1 MNNCVAHYRTLS
13 GGIGSPT
20 PTHSNS
26 DYVDDDDDDDMT
38 ENTAVLNGI
47 TNSSADCAKSSA
59 SGNGTKHM
67 KLKQNNHSSHPSKA
81 STISYQKASVH
92 YVKSFL
98 SLYKF
103 FLTAFYKVFLKSSH

>member
-1 MNNCVAHYRTLS
+1 MQIETNNCVAHYRTLS
-13 GGIGSPT
+13 GGIGTSHT

-47 TNSSADCAKSSA
+47 TNTSADSANASA
-59 SGNGTKHM
+59 SGNITKHM
-67 KLKQNNHSSHPSKA
+67 KLKQNNHSSKA

-92 YVKSFL
+92 YVKNLFN
-98 SLYKF
+98 
-103 FLTAFYKVFLKSSH
+103 V